1 MHVSSVAEFLSVTL
15 QTGSGA
21 RELSLQGA
29 KADARAIRAVF
40 AAFNRSDVAAGNSSK
55 LTLRDFSGQQLA
67 EPAPRSRSF
76 HRQNGPRETP
86 VRAQDDLFF
95 LTSAGSASSR
105 FSVFGAPEFC
115 RIYPFEVCENMPRC
129 GQSYPQRI

>member
-1 MHVSSVAEFLSVTL
+1 MHASSVAEFLSVTL
-15 QTGSGA
+15 QTGSGCEGA
-21 RELSLQGA
+21 VTPRRERQMQERSVPFLQRSRGPMSLLVTPQ
-29 KADARAIRAVF
+29 
-40 AAFNRSDVAAGNSSK
+40 K

-95 LTSAGSASSR
+95 DFRRLRLITLLR
-105 FSVFGAPEFC
+105 V
-115 RIYPFEVCENMPRC
+115 RC
-129 GQSYPQRI
+129 S